1 MAKGLEE
8 KLAFPKQQARLHE
21 LAQRKSRLLTVQNG
35 SRRGTDVSRAVTLH
49 EGSLRTLW
57 ADKAKR
63 HVEAKQVW
71 KLGVKGPIRLSNF
84 HCTSQLAHRPAQQA
98 AGHRSCQGSPLLTVI
113 LLSDSCVHPDI

>member
-1 MAKGLEE
+1 MVIKQPARVAYASAAWLLLTSAEVICQGPLHRAAPADVSCMAKDVEE
-8 KLAFPKQQARLHE
+8 KLAFPKQQTRLHE

-35 SRRGTDVSRAVTLH
+35 SRRGTDVSRAVILH

-71 KLGVKGPIRLSNF
+71 RL
-84 HCTSQLAHRPAQQA
+84 
-98 AGHRSCQGSPLLTVI
+98 
-113 LLSDSCVHPDI
+113 